1 MGFHSIDVVGWS
13 PSTAI
18 IEEREMGY
26 VRGFVHGSVI
36 GAVVGVC
43 VAPQPGAK
51 TRQQLGAFGSAA
63 RDAYQVAERTVRR
76 VAPFASAAAGVARHQ
91 VEKVVHDDEAVSV
104 EGSVRI
110 HNETNG
116 RH

>member
-1 MGFHSIDVVGWS
+1 
-13 PSTAI
+13 
-18 IEEREMGY
+18 MGY
-26 VRGFVHGSVI
+26 VRGFVHGGII
-36 GAVVGVC
+36 GAVVGIC
-43 VAPQPGAK
+43 IAPQPGDK
-51 TRQQLGAFGSAA
+51 TRQQLAAFGSAA
-63 RDAYQVAERTVRR
+63 RDGYQVAERTVRR

-91 VEKVVHDDEAVSV
+91 VDKAIRDDDAVSV

>member
-1 MGFHSIDVVGWS
+1 
-13 PSTAI
+13 
-18 IEEREMGY
+18 MGY
-26 VRGFVHGSVI
+26 VRGFVHGSVV
-36 GAVVGVC
+36 GAVVGIC
-43 VAPQPGAK
+43 IAPQPGDR
-51 TRQQLGAFGSAA
+51 TRQQLAAFGAAA
-63 RDAYQVAERTVRR
+63 RDGYQVAERTVRR

-91 VEKVVHDDEAVSV
+91 VDKVIRDDDALSV

>member
-1 MGFHSIDVVGWS
+1 
-13 PSTAI
+13 
-18 IEEREMGY
+18 MGY
-26 VRGFVHGSVI
+26 VRGFLHGSVV
-36 GAVVGVC
+36 GAVVGIC
-43 VAPQPGAK
+43 VAPQTGDK
-51 TRQQLGAFGSAA
+51 TRQQLAAFGSAA
-63 RDAYQVAERTVRR
+63 RDGYQVAERTVRR

-116 RH
+116 RR